1 MDLLNKV
8 ERSIL
13 SKINKVATSICQIL
27 MDLLNKEETSILSK
41 INGFVK

>member
-8 ERSIL
+8 ETSIL
-13 SKINKVATSICQIL
+13 NKVEINGFNAKL
-27 MDLLNKEETSILSK
+27 MDLLNKVETSILSK

>member
-8 ERSIL
+8 ETSIL
-13 SKINKVATSICQIL
+13 SKINGFVNKV
-27 MDLLNKEETSILSK
+27 ETSILSK